1 MIRNRKLAGL
11 LMAGAF
17 LPLIGCGTAKEM
29 TVAAPAENGASGEES
44 LIVTETGGTDL
55 VQLQES
61 LAPGQ
66 TGQLQLPEKMSHNI
80 YMDPDL
86 HEGSGKYR
94 AFQID
99 FAGMDT
105 PMHTYWALCNW
116 QMAGGFGA
124 YGGLQHTADGARAI
138 MSFWEGE
145 VNGSMLRA
153 HRMYPYGTDHRFG
166 GEGDG
171 TNYIPAYNWR
181 SGQWYRMLFY
191 SWDDLQTGHTFV
203 GQWVEDVTA
212 GQWTLISYFD
222 TNLVGSYITGGL
234 SQFQENYVQNR
245 DYLKR
250 SFFIKN
256 VYAFDLEKNDWLSL
270 NTTRISY
277 DPVEWKYNTAGTHEF
292 GATAEY
298 FWGAAGE
305 YVADQAAY
313 DAATLR
319 SAKVSITQPDK
330 PEMPESVIY
339 DIAANAHDGGTK
351 VQWKVW
357 EMGAPVITTQIV
369 LWDAAGNPIGV
380 WAASRPELEN
390 ALLDVSYANVAKI
403 TVTTQDVYGLVKNYE
418 AVTVK

>member
-1 MIRNRKLAGL
+1 
-11 LMAGAF
+11 
-17 LPLIGCGTAKEM
+17 
-29 TVAAPAENGASGEES
+29 
-44 LIVTETGGTDL
+44 
-55 VQLQES
+55 
-61 LAPGQ
+61 
-66 TGQLQLPEKMSHNI
+66 
-80 YMDPDL
+80 
-86 HEGSGKYR
+86 
-94 AFQID
+94 
-99 FAGMDT
+99 
-105 PMHTYWALCNW
+105 
-116 QMAGGFGA
+116 
-124 YGGLQHTADGARAI
+124 
-138 MSFWEGE
+138 
-145 VNGSMLRA
+145 
-153 HRMYPYGTDHRFG
+153 MYPYGTDHRFG

-277 DPVEWKYNTAGTHEF
+277 DPAEWKYNTAGTHEF

-298 FWGAAGE
+298 FWGVAGE